1 MRISEYNAP
10 IAENIERIINEKG
23 LKKAFVAQKAGCTA
37 QMLSDMISGRKI
49 IKACDIVRIIYL
61 ELRKESERCEKVR
74 CIKDGHRRTEVFR
87 TGI

>member
-49 IKACDIVRIIYL
+49 ITEVRIGKSVVIIT
-61 ELRKESERCEKVR
+61 EKSL
-74 CIKDGHRRTEVFR
+74 
-87 TGI
+87 

>member
-37 QMLSDMISGRKI
+37 QMLSDMISGSFGVYFERK
-49 IKACDIVRIIYL
+49 DV
-61 ELRKESERCEKVR
+61 
-74 CIKDGHRRTEVFR
+74 
-87 TGI
+87 

>member
-49 IKACDIVRIIYL
+49 IKALYQRNAGRAERKDDITYCEPERGKTVFWS
-61 ELRKESERCEKVR
+61 SERK
-74 CIKDGHRRTEVFR
+74 TP
-87 TGI
+87 

>member
-10 IAENIERIINEKG
+10 IAENIEQIINEKG

-49 IKACDIVRIIYL
+49 IKACDIVRIAGAL
-61 ELRKESERCEKVR
+61 GVDWRCY
-74 CIKDGHRRTEVFR
+74 
-87 TGI
+87 

>member
-49 IKACDIVRIIYL
+49 IKAYNN
-61 ELRKESERCEKVR
+61 
-74 CIKDGHRRTEVFR
+74 T
-87 TGI
+87 

>member
-49 IKACDIVRIIYL
+49 IRACDIVRIAGALGVDPNYL
-61 ELRKESERCEKVR
+61 FGIEK
-74 CIKDGHRRTEVFR
+74 GE
-87 TGI
+87 

>member
-37 QMLSDMISGRKI
+37 QMLSDMISGRRI
-49 IKACDIVRIIYL
+49 IKACDIVRLVGALGVDPNYL
-61 ELRKESERCEKVR
+61 FGIEESDKSEN
-74 CIKDGHRRTEVFR
+74 FR
-87 TGI
+87 SGI

>member
-49 IKACDIVRIIYL
+49 IKACDIVRIAGALGVDPNYL
-61 ELRKESERCEKVR
+61 LAWKVTSVLYERQQR
-74 CIKDGHRRTEVFR
+74 LSPF
-87 TGI
+87 